1 MNKYKEKRK
10 AKKSICRMKVKETKR
25 KRDRKKRIINRK
37 VNKPKERHSQKKEN
51 ETDRIETKREKTKR
65 IAVNKHNVKQSET
78 GELKYVFKRFTRN
91 QTELQFLRALIFEL
105 PISVEIFFL
114 NVLWTKDA
122 CRNQV
127 LSVWTNLQLPDWYRW
142 AIQS

>member
-25 KRDRKKRIINRK
+25 KRDRKKRIRNRK
-37 VNKPKERHSQKKEN
+37 VNKPKERQAQKKEN

-78 GELKYVFKRFTRN
+78 GELKYVFK
-91 QTELQFLRALIFEL
+91 LSYLCYK
-105 PISVEIFFL
+105 ISFSISY
-114 NVLWTKDA
+114 NANKINIT
-122 CRNQV
+122 
-127 LSVWTNLQLPDWYRW
+127 Y
-142 AIQS
+142 